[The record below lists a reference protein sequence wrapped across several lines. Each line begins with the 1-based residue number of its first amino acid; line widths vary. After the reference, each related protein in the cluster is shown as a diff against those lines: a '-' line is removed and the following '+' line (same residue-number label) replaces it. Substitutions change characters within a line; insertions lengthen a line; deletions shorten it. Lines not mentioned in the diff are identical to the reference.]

1 MHVVNL
7 TLNLV
12 RGRKLAWQERKA
24 APFAVTPMHAG
35 SYYLGYRESRDYGG
49 KDGISIGTAAA
60 ISGAAVSPNMGYS
73 SSPVTALLLTLFN
86 VRLGWWLG
94 NPGIAGNDT
103 YRCAEPRFSLRPLI
117 AEALG
122 LTDEQSPYVYLS
134 DGGHF
139 ENLGLYEMVLRRCR
153 CIVVSDAGA
162 DPDYEFEDLGNAV
175 RKIRIDLGIPIEFDA
190 MRFAR
195 QRSAQNDDGRY
206 CALGRIRYSV
216 VDGGD
221 APDGVVHLP
230 QAGAVG
236 KRAARRAALRR
247 AQERR
252 FPQEPTA
259 TSSSASRSSRAIA
272 SSAKFET
279 RALCAGECRF
289 DSKNAWARFLVEAAR
304 KNLGLGQEHWID
316 LWLESLAERREITLV
331 GDGAKAA

>member
-24 APFAVTPMHAG
+24 APFAVTPMHSG

-49 KDGISIGTAAA
+49 KDGISIGTAVA

-73 SSPVTALLLTLFN
+73 SSPVIALLLTLFN

-103 YRCAEPRFSLRPLI
+103 LPLRSRDFRFARCSPKHSADRRSQPVRLSVRRRALRQPGPVRDGAAPLPPDSRQRC
-117 AEALG
+117 G
-122 LTDEQSPYVYLS
+122 
-134 DGGHF
+134 
-139 ENLGLYEMVLRRCR
+139 RR
-153 CIVVSDAGA
+153 
-162 DPDYEFEDLGNAV
+162 PDYEFEDLGNAV
-175 RKIRIDLGIPIEFDA
+175 RKIRIDLGIPIEFTPMQIRRRKDGA
-190 MRFAR
+190 L
-195 QRSAQNDDGRY
+195 DKDGRY
-206 CALGRIRYSV
+206 CALGRIRYSA
-216 VDGGD
+216 VDGD
-221 APDGVVHLP
+221 AAPDGIVVCIKPAIYGTEP
-230 QAGAVG
+230 QDVLNF
-236 KRAARRAALRR
+236 AARKKD
-247 AQERR
+247 
-252 FPQEPTA
+252 FPQET
-259 TSSSASRSSRAIA
+259 TLDQFFGESQFESYRQLGEY
-272 SSAKFET
+272 ET